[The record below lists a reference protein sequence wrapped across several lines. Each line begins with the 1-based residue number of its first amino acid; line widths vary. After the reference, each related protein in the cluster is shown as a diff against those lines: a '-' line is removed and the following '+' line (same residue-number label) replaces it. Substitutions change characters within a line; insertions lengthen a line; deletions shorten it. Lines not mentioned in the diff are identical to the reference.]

1 MDGMLNMA
9 PQQKNVPSTMT
20 SKHVIMP
27 QGSIVLQSDIL
38 SDFKEGPM
46 APFTNM
52 V

>member
-9 PQQKNVPSTMT
+9 RRQKNVPSTMT
-20 SKHVIMP
+20 SEHVIMP
-27 QGSIVLQSDIL
+27 QGFIVPQSDIL
-38 SDFKEGPM
+38 AGFKETPM